1 MQKWQRESY
10 SDTVFYI
17 SLTAIRLGIS
27 ELNNAEKFL
36 NSSIQFWV
44 SLHPLVD
51 IFKLSVGGNS
61 NVALALGFPAKL
73 LFGLSTN

>member
-1 MQKWQRESY
+1 MQKWERESY

-51 IFKLSVGGNS
+51 IFKRQLLSVGGNS
-61 NVALALGFPAKL
+61 KAQCGVGV
-73 LFGLSTN
+73 GLSG

>member
-1 MQKWQRESY
+1 MQEWERESY

-17 SLTAIRLGIS
+17 SLTVIRLGIS

-44 SLHPLVD
+44 SLHPLMD
-51 IFKLSVGGNS
+51 IFKRQLLSVGGNS
-61 NVALALGFPAKL
+61 KAQCCVGV
-73 LFGLSTN
+73 GLSG